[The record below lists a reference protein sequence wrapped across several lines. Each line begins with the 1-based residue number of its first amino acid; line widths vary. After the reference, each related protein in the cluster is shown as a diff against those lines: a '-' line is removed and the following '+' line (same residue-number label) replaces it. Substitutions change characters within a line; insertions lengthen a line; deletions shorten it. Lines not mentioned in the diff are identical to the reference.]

1 MIIEIH
7 DTKTI
12 EDIRDKF
19 NTFFPF
25 LKIEFFEHP
34 HHWYEDSLDKTP
46 YSIDKKIGEI
56 RKQHAHGELEIH
68 SWNKTGD
75 MEQTFRKKFG
85 LHVQVFRM
93 EGNNWIQTA
102 GTDKLDLA
110 EQNEIGKKVTAE
122 SRQGMNSKTEK
133 RSLF

>member
-12 EDIRDKF
+12 EDIREKF
-19 NTFFPF
+19 SSFFPF

-34 HHWYEDSLDKTP
+34 HHWYEDSPEKTAYP
-46 YSIDKKIGEI
+46 VDKKIGEI
-56 RKQHAHGELEIH
+56 RKQHEHGNLEIH

-75 MEQTFRKKFG
+75 LEQTFRKKFG
-85 LHVQVFRM
+85 LNVQVFRL
-93 EGNNWIQTA
+93 EGNKWIQTA

-110 EQNEIGKKVTAE
+110 EQNEIAKNPAAGN
-122 SRQGMNSKTEK
+122 RRGMNSKTEK